1 MSKPVLQL
9 AAVGV
14 VGVIVWKLF
23 SGVLLGVVF
32 TVLKIGFVV
41 ALALLAVWAFK
52 RWNEKQDK
60 NEKKGDAPAE

>member
-23 SGVLLGVVF
+23 SGVLLGVLF
-32 TVLKIGFVV
+32 TVLKIVFLV
-41 ALALLAVWAFK
+41 ALAFLAVWVFK
-52 RWNEKQDK
+52 RWSEK

>member
-14 VGVIVWKLF
+14 VGVVVWKLF
-23 SGVLLGVVF
+23 SGVLLGVLF
-32 TVLKIGFVV
+32 TVLKIVFLV
-41 ALALLAVWAFK
+41 ALAFLAVWVFK
-52 RWNEKQDK
+52 RWNEK